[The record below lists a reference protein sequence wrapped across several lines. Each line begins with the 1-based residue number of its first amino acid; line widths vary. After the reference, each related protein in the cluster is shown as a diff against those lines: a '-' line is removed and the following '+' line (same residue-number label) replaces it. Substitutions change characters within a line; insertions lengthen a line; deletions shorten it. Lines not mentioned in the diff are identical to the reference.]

1 LLCHK
6 HHHRCSGDLPCSRCV
21 TMAHSRNV
29 AAVELCN
36 YETRQEA
43 LRRKVAEFSTMAGS
57 NDVVQ
62 QAEGVVEA
70 ETQCEEQTQME
81 PETPVFQQHSASTD
95 GEAERITRVFHGLL
109 FSSSLASAVKRREEL
124 YKAKEDMT
132 VKEYLQAQ
140 KFSRCV
146 EHGRA
151 PRVTAR
157 AAGLVHAAAGRD
169 QRKEPDLTDHAVLRQ
184 ILAQSNIFLG
194 SLVGKGGHG
203 EVHRAVINGCQVAL
217 KVNRGADLLS
227 KVLLQR
233 ELRMLEYA
241 TGLAHVVQ
249 LGELQTG
256 QFGAVTLSEQCIAV
270 PLKWVEHVPFGEAA
284 ADPQWRTGGAVACIH
299 VLVQA
304 MKGLHSRQLVHGDLK
319 MENVMIDRSLKS
331 VTVGDLGLT
340 RLESSGFN
348 GYGTVGFRAPET
360 LGHMDQM
367 NALRPRMTG
376 AAAFALD
383 MWACGVTALLF
394 AAGKRYAVP
403 FEDDLERRSR
413 RQDRE
418 LRSRAESAQSR
429 MWAREIAF
437 TRNARA
443 MVAEPP
449 IWQAISGMLNFH
461 SRSRLSAVEALVYFP

>member
-1 LLCHK
+1 
-6 HHHRCSGDLPCSRCV
+6 
-21 TMAHSRNV
+21 MARSRNV

-57 NDVVQ
+57 NAFVQ

-109 FSSSLASAVKRREEL
+109 FSSSLASAVRTREEH
-124 YKAKEDMT
+124 YMANEDRT
-132 VKEYLQAQ
+132 VKENRQAQ
-140 KFSRCV
+140 KFSSLV

-157 AAGLVHAAAGRD
+157 AAGLVNAAAGGD
-169 QRKEPDLTDHAVLRQ
+169 QRKQPDLTDHAVLGK
-184 ILAQSNIFLG
+184 ILAQSKIFLV
-194 SLVGKGGHG
+194 SLVGTGGHG
-203 EVHRAVINGCQVAL
+203 EVHSAEINGRQVAL
-217 KVNRGADLLS
+217 KVNRVADLLS

-249 LGELQTG
+249 LGALQTG

-304 MKGLHSRQLVHGDLK
+304 MKGLHSRKLVHGDLK
-319 MENVMIDRSLKS
+319 IENVMIDRSLKS

-340 RLESSGFN
+340 RLESIGFN
-348 GYGTVGFRAPET
+348 GYGTAGFRAPET
-360 LGHMDQM
+360 DGHMDLVHMDPM
-367 NALRPRMTG
+367 NAVRPRMTG

-394 AAGKRYAVP
+394 AAGKRYVCPKRYAVSV
-403 FEDDLERRSR
+403 EHDAESRSR
-413 RQDRE
+413 RQDQE
-418 LRSRAESAQSR
+418 LSSRAMSAQST
-429 MWAREIAF
+429 MWVREVAF
-437 TRNARA
+437 SRNARA

-449 IWQAISGMLNFH
+449 IWQAISGMLNFK
-461 SRSRLSAVEALVYFP
+461 SRSRLSAVRALVYFP

>member
-1 LLCHK
+1 
-6 HHHRCSGDLPCSRCV
+6 
-21 TMAHSRNV
+21 MARSRNV

-57 NDVVQ
+57 NDFVQ

-109 FSSSLASAVKRREEL
+109 FSSSLASAVRKREEQ
-124 YKAKEDMT
+124 YKAKEDRT
-132 VKEYLQAQ
+132 VKEYRQAQ
-140 KFSRCV
+140 KFSSFV
-146 EHGRA
+146 EHGRT

-157 AAGLVHAAAGRD
+157 AAGLVNAAAGGD
-169 QRKEPDLTDHAVLRQ
+169 QRKQPDLTDHAVLRQ
-184 ILAQSNIFLG
+184 ILAQSNIEVV
-194 SLVGKGGHG
+194 SLVGAGSHG
-203 EVHRAVINGCQVAL
+203 EVYSAFINDRHVAL
-217 KVNRGADLLS
+217 KVNRDLMS
-227 KVLLQR
+227 KLLLER

-270 PLKWVEHVPFGEAA
+270 PLKWVEHVSFGEAA

-304 MKGLHSRQLVHGDLK
+304 MKGLHSRKLVHGDLK

-340 RLESSGFN
+340 RLDSTGFN

-360 LGHMDQM
+360 DGHKDQM
-367 NALRPRMTG
+367 NSPTPNKMTG

-394 AAGKRYAVP
+394 AAGKRYVCPERYAASKS
-403 FEDDLERRSR
+403 FEDDAESRSR
-413 RQDRE
+413 RQDQE
-418 LRSRAESAQSR
+418 LSSRAKSAQST
-429 MWAREIAF
+429 MWVREIAF
-437 TRNARA
+437 SRNARA

-449 IWQAISGMLNFH
+449 IWQAISGMLNFN
-461 SRSRLSAVEALVYFP
+461 SRSRLSAVQALVFFP